1 MFLTPRRVISRFR
14 IRFPGTG
21 DNIGERIEQILSV
34 RNENVEEH
42 WGFREVPSNWGEPW
56 VGSQ

>member
-21 DNIGERIEQILSV
+21 ENIGGRIEQILSV
-34 RNENVEEH
+34 RIENVEEH
-42 WGFREVPSNWGEPW
+42 WDFREVSFDWGEP
-56 VGSQ
+56 